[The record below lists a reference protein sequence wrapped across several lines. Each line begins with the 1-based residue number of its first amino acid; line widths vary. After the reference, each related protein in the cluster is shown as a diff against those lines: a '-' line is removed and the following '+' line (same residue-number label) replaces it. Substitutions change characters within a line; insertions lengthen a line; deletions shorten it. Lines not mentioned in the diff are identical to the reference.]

1 MAPLAPRDLFQTA
14 VLSQIPSSLENKD
27 KFKQQQRQGQR
38 TKRKVNANKKA
49 NTNTREDKNTMKWKD
64 DIQHYHWLAQKC
76 LLSQT
81 CFI

>member
-38 TKRKVNANKKA
+38 TMKKVNANKKA
-49 NTNTREDKNTMKWKD
+49 KTNVTILIITVGL
-64 DIQHYHWLAQKC
+64 LAFNSRP
-76 LLSQT
+76 L
-81 CFI
+81 

>member
-38 TKRKVNANKKA
+38 TMKKVNVNKMA
-49 NTNTREDKNTMKWKD
+49 NTNTREDTNTMKRKD
-64 DIQHYHWLAQKC
+64 YIQYYHCLAQKF
-76 LLSQT
+76 LLS
-81 CFI
+81 

>member
-38 TKRKVNANKKA
+38 TMKKVNANKMA
-49 NTNTREDKNTMKWKD
+49 NTNTREDTNTMKRKD
-64 DIQHYHWLAQKC
+64 YIQYYHWLAQKF
-76 LLSQT
+76 LLS
-81 CFI
+81 

>member
-38 TKRKVNANKKA
+38 PIKKVNANKKA
-49 NTNTREDKNTMKWKD
+49 KTNTRKDTNTMKRKD
-64 DIQHYHWLAQKC
+64 YIQYYHWLAQKF
-76 LLSQT
+76 LLS
-81 CFI
+81 